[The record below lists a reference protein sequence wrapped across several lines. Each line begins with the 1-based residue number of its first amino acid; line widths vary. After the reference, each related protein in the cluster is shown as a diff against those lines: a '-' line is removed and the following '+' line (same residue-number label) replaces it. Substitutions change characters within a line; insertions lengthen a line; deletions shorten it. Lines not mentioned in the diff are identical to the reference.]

1 MELNAVEKKVKPD
14 FKRADQNG
22 IGDYFFEFPASRGI
36 QGGEITLLMM
46 VPARALTR
54 VLASD
59 NTGGTLDRSQ
69 REINPARAKKFFEYL
84 ENAYKSKQPFIIP
97 PLVGNCNSYIEFQEV
112 GNTNVGIARIPMD
125 AEIKLFDGQHRAAG
139 IAEFLRSYG
148 EPVDVPLMLTHKL
161 SLKTRQ
167 QFFSDINNN
176 VSKPSAAINMAY
188 DGRNDI
194 AQVMVSFL
202 SSNNV
207 FEAITD
213 FEHNVV
219 PAKSSKWI
227 SFKALCDATSK
238 FTNVNEKKLD
248 KSDVWSIW
256 EWWLELTGI
265 DAVRHGTSQ
274 SEYKRDYIQF
284 HAVMINAFGYAM
296 QSLLSAHSVSEV
308 LELLKTFV
316 LNADL
321 AERENFFLISNWGGV
336 CANTDKEKPTVIANV
351 AAQKAAA
358 ERLVKFISEKTPD
371 SSLAVLEGGVE

>member
-1 MELNAVEKKVKPD
+1 MELKKTGKKVKPELKCEEKND
-14 FKRADQNG
+14 

-59 NTGGTLDRSQ
+59 NSGGTLDRSQ
-69 REINPARAKKFFEYL
+69 REINPARVKKFFQYL
-84 ENAYKSKQPFIIP
+84 ESAYKEKQPFIIP

-139 IAEFLRSYG
+139 ISKFISTYG
-148 EPVDVPLMLTHKL
+148 EPFDVPLMLTHKL

-188 DGRNDI
+188 DGRNHI
-194 AQVMVSFL
+194 SQEMVSLL
-202 SSNNV
+202 SSNEV

-219 PAKSSKWI
+219 PAKSSKWV
-227 SFKALCDATSK
+227 SFKALCDATAK
-238 FTNVNEKKLD
+238 FITINGEKVGNN
-248 KSDVWSIW
+248 DVWSIW
-256 EWWLELTGI
+256 EEWLVLTGI
-265 DAVRHGTSQ
+265 DVIRHGTSQ
-274 SEYKRDYIQF
+274 SDYKRDYIQF
-284 HAVMINAFGYAM
+284 HAVMINAFGFAI
-296 QSLLSAHSVSEV
+296 QHLLAEHSVSEV
-308 LELLKTFV
+308 LEMLRALIINDS
-316 LNADL
+316 LSA
-321 AERENFFLISNWGGV
+321 REDFFLISNWGGI
-336 CANTDKEKPTVIANV
+336 CASTDKEKATVIANV

-358 ERLVKFISEKTPD
+358 DRLVRVFKRQ
-371 SSLAVLEGGVE
+371 SLADFAVSEEGTA

>member
-1 MELNAVEKKVKPD
+1 MELKKMEKKVKPD
-14 FKRADQNG
+14 LKCEEQNS
-22 IGDYFFEFPASRGI
+22 IGDYFFEFPASRGV

-59 NTGGTLDRSQ
+59 NSGSTLDRSQ

-84 ENAYKSKQPFIIP
+84 EAAYKEKQPFIIP
-97 PLVGNCNSYIEFQEV
+97 PLVGNCNSFIEFQEV

-139 IAEFLRSYG
+139 IAEFVRTYG
-148 EPVDVPLMLTHKL
+148 EPVDVPLMLTHRL

-194 AQVMVSFL
+194 AQGMVNFL
-202 SSNNV
+202 SSNDV

-227 SFKALCDATSK
+227 SFKALCDATAK
-238 FTNVNEKKLD
+238 FITVNGEKLGNK
-248 KSDVWSIW
+248 DVWSIW
-256 EWWLELTGI
+256 EEWLLLTGI
-265 DAVRHGTSQ
+265 DAIRHGTSQ
-274 SEYKRDYIQF
+274 SDYKRDYIQF
-284 HAVMINAFGYAM
+284 HAVMINAFGFAI
-296 QSLLSAHSVSEV
+296 QRLLAEHSVPEV
-308 LELLKTFV
+308 LEMLRMLIT
-316 LNADL
+316 NASL
-321 AERENFFLISNWGGV
+321 AEREDFFLLSNWGGV
-336 CANTDKEKPTVIANV
+336 CADTNKDKATVIANV

-358 ERLVKFISEKTPD
+358 DRLVNVFKRQSLID
-371 SSLAVLEGGVE
+371 SAAKACA

>member
-1 MELNAVEKKVKPD
+1 MMRTEDKK
-14 FKRADQNG
+14 QNTNG
-22 IGDYFFEFPASRGI
+22 VGDYFFEFPASRGV

-59 NTGGTLDRSQ
+59 NSGGTLDRSQ
-69 REINPARAKKFFEYL
+69 REINPARARKFFEYL
-84 ENAYKSKQPFIIP
+84 ETAYKSKHPFIIP

-139 IAEFLRSYG
+139 IAQFIRTYG
-148 EPVDVPLMLTHKL
+148 EPIDVPLMLTHKL

-194 AQVMVSFL
+194 AQMLVSFL
-202 SSNNV
+202 SSNDV

-219 PAKSSKWI
+219 PSKSSKWI
-227 SFKALCDATSK
+227 SFKAICDATAK
-238 FTNVNEKKLD
+238 FLTVNGEKITQD
-248 KSDVWSIW
+248 DVWSIW
-256 EWWLELTGI
+256 EGWLSLTGI
-265 DAVRHGTSQ
+265 DDLRHGTSQ
-274 SEYKRDYIQF
+274 CEYKRDYIQF

-296 QSLLSAHSVSEV
+296 QSLLAEHGVNEV
-308 LELLKTFV
+308 VRMMGGLV
-316 LNADL
+316 DNAGL
-321 AERENFFLISNWGGV
+321 AEREDFFLIGNWGGV
-336 CANTDKEKPTVIANV
+336 CANTEKEKPTVIANV

-358 ERLVKFISEKTPD
+358 DRLVKVIAHK
-371 SSLAVLEGGVE
+371 SLIVSAEA